1 MITTRKIEEALK
13 ECYRRLYKAS
23 TPSADFD
30 ELFENAETDENGYKV
45 IDFMAYE
52 IEEEKM
58 EQIISD
64 VIKEYK
70 VKPQFKARLFRNT
83 ILLGASPKTKRV
95 KQ

>member
-30 ELFENAETDENGYKV
+30 ELFENADTDENGYKV

-70 VKPQFKARLFRNT
+70 VKPQHKAKIFRNT

>member
-1 MITTRKIEEALK
+1 MRTTRKIEEALK

-30 ELFENAETDENGYKV
+30 ELFENADTDENGYKV

-70 VKPQFKARLFRNT
+70 VKPQHKAKIFRNT